1 MTNTTYKLD
10 LPLRT
15 TEDPDPAVA
24 ALLAGPKKALG
35 MVPNMYA
42 AMANFPGLLETYSFG
57 YDRFRKTSG
66 FTIAEQEIIFL
77 TVSRANACTY
87 CVAAHS
93 MIADTMSKVPVDVT
107 DAIRADAP
115 IADAQLQALRVFTD
129 IMVRSRG
136 NPTTPEAEAF
146 LTAGYTKEQI
156 LAVLLAISVKTIS
169 NYANHLF
176 HTEVDSAFAHRA
188 WQDPAV
194 AG

>member
-1 MTNTTYKLD
+1 MTNQTYNLD

-66 FTIAEQEIIFL
+66 FSMAEQEIIFL

-93 MIADTMSKVPVDVT
+93 MIADTMSKVPAEIT
-107 DAIRADAP
+107 DAIRSDAA
-115 IADAQLQALRVFTD
+115 IADPRLAALRSFTD
-129 IMVRSRG
+129 TMVRSRG
-136 NPTTPEAEAF
+136 NPTTLEAEAF
-146 LTAGYTKEQI
+146 LAAGYSKEQM
-156 LAVLLAISVKTIS
+156 LAVLLAISIKTIS

-176 HTEVDSAFAHRA
+176 HTKVDDAFAHRA
-188 WQDPAV
+188 WQDPEA
-194 AG
+194 A